1 MQLLKGTLEYH
12 CCREVSDTTAKMLF
26 DMSIE
31 TINCITQIGH
41 IEHVIKQKCFKE
53 KKRKLYKIEKF
64 EQITTEQNEKIDE
77 LITNEENFLQE
88 VLEQDESVKNERTTG
103 HGPSFQTT

>member
-1 MQLLKGTLEYH
+1 MKFLLSGASANTITCNCSKGRL
-12 CCREVSDTTAKMLF
+12 SITA
-26 DMSIE
+26 